1 MRCRRE
7 AIGIVYVVGVGP
19 GAMLLLAAMSA
30 IRAVMAPPPGTDHPS
45 LWVIAA
51 TSAAV
56 LFVAFA
62 AACYRP
68 IRTATRVD
76 PADSLRAE

>member
-1 MRCRRE
+1 
-7 AIGIVYVVGVGP
+7 
-19 GAMLLLAAMSA
+19 MSA
-30 IRAVMAPPPGTDHPS
+30 IRTVIVPPPGVQYPP
-45 LWVIAA
+45 LWAIAA

-56 LFVAFA
+56 LLVAFA

-76 PADSLRAE
+76 PAESLRAD